1 MKRTAKKAA
10 AAYLCV
16 RLSELRRSM
25 NNHIKKYWELRLEKC
40 KKSLERNNF
49 GAYIAHDRKEAK
61 RIVTKD
67 ILPEIGV
74 KSVSWGDSLT
84 FYATEVLDEM
94 RQNPDIDVL
103 ETFAENVPR
112 EEIIERRRQALL
124 TDLFFTGS
132 NAVTETGKLVNLDM
146 IGNRTGAIT
155 FGPLN
160 VIIFAGRNKIV
171 SDVETAMKRIKS
183 YAAPVNAIR
192 HSGLKTPCMKTS
204 FCTDCKSPDRICNT
218 WTITEKSFPERR
230 IRVVL
235 INEDLGL

>member
-1 MKRTAKKAA
+1 
-10 AAYLCV
+10 
-16 RLSELRRSM
+16 M

-40 KKSLERNNF
+40 KEALESNHF
-49 GAYIAHDRKEAK
+49 GAYLADDHKDAK
-61 RIVTKD
+61 KIVIED
-67 ILPEIGV
+67 ILPGIRV
-74 KSVSWGDSLT
+74 KTIAWGDSLT
-84 FYATEVLDEM
+84 LHATDILDEI
-94 RQNPDIDVL
+94 RRNPDVDLL

-146 IGNRTGAIT
+146 IGNRTAAIT

-171 SDVETAMKRIKS
+171 ADVEAAMRRVKS

-192 HSGLKTPCMKTS
+192 HSDLKTPCMKTS
-204 FCTDCKSPDRICNT
+204 YCMDCKSPDRICNT
-218 WTITEKSFPERR
+218 WTITEKSFPKGR